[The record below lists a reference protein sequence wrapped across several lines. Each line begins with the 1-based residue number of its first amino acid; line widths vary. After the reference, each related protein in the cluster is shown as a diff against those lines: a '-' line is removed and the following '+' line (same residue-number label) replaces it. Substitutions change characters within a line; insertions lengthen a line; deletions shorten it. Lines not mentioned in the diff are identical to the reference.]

1 MSLTDDGM
9 PKEILQMIAAGV
21 SVRDILSFC
30 QADRQLDRKVCQH
43 PEFYRTL
50 RRRDFPDW
58 NFCMAPE
65 EILPMEAATRD
76 DDWLDGVPVYWGPFS
91 TKLRGRSNTLLGKAR
106 LPGSGNTVKIHDRD
120 YIFYYF
126 MWAPRDHKWVNYD
139 KKFTDAEILE
149 DIKNNQPIHPNLY
162 PKDSEGNIR
171 VEYYRPG
178 PLGLSTKRKNLLLA
192 RLGILQSGI
201 NVKYLPLLASRN
213 LDSEEKMEE
222 EGITRSFFSYFREP
236 LEYNIGYFTAYLYP
250 RALKDLSLAYDS
262 FNLKPTKYF
271 SLAFLAALD
280 ARDKSTLSKEEYANL
295 VRRYQIVESL
305 EALEKRLL
313 DSEDD
318 DVVSD
323 EPVPITVDSYDR
335 AHIRLA
341 LVNLFEEVAA
351 PHIFPETENL
361 WPTKLEAVLKRM
373 ATKLDVPFDE

>member
-21 SVRDILSFC
+21 SVKDILSFC
-30 QADRQLDRKVCQH
+30 QADRQLNRKVCQH

-149 DIKNNQPIHPNLY
+149 DIRNNQPIHPNLY
-162 PKDSEGNIR
+162 PRDSEGKILW
-171 VEYYRPG
+171 EHYRPG
-178 PLGLSTKRKNLLLA
+178 PLGLSVKRKNLLLA
-192 RLGILQSGI
+192 RLGILQSV
-201 NVKYLPLLASRN
+201 NVKTLPLLASLD
-213 LDSEEKMEE
+213 LDSAEKMQE

-236 LEYNIGYFTAYLYP
+236 LEYNLGYFTAYLYP
-250 RALKDLSLAYDS
+250 RVLKDLSLVYDS
-262 FNLKPTKYF
+262 FDIRKPKKYF
-271 SLAFLAALD
+271 SLAFLATLD
-280 ARDKSTLSKEEYANL
+280 ARDKSTLPKEEYENL

-313 DSEDD
+313 DSEDED
-318 DVVSD
+318 ASNI
-323 EPVPITVDSYDR
+323 ITLDSYDR
-335 AHIRLA
+335 VMLRDA
-341 LVNLFEEVAA
+341 LVNLFEEVAT
-351 PHIFPETENL
+351 PHIFPESENL
-361 WPTKLEAVLKRM
+361 WPPKLEAVLKRM
-373 ATKLDVPFDE
+373 ADKLDVPYDE